1 MSCPDDAR
9 GALQPITVFT
19 ESQVVAQQSGAR
31 VVTNL
36 QTYEPAVCEVT
47 LSVSRGEKVEGRRT
61 VVVSTDSWVS
71 QPVWSDFT
79 IGEGEGQLV
88 ASAQT
93 TCAPRASWTVK

>member
-1 MSCPDDAR
+1 MVTQQRAR
-9 GALQPITVFT
+9 R
-19 ESQVVAQQSGAR
+19 SS
-31 VVTNL
+31 
-36 QTYEPAVCEVT
+36 EPRPTSPPYVVT

-71 QPVWSDFT
+71 QPVWSDFA